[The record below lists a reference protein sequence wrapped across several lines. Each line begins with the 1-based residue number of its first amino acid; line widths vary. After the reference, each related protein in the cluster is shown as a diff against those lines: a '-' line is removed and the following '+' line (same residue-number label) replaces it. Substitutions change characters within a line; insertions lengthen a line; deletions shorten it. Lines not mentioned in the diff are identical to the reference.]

1 MNTKR
6 VDISILRIMATLAVI
21 FLHTNNTI
29 LNNTQNYQ
37 LSSGNKFLMSVN
49 ISIMNWAV
57 PMFLI
62 ITGALLLNKEIQ
74 MNLMVSKYIKRIVIA
89 LFLFGI
95 PYAIMELYMDTRQ
108 LSADMII
115 KSIVKVVEGNS
126 WGHLWYLY
134 ALIGIYIILPFIKIV
149 LNNTDKKT
157 HKIILIILFLFN
169 FCKGFIEKIIGI
181 SIAFN
186 IPIMTY
192 TVFYV
197 ITGYYLVNNK
207 FKIEKNKK
215 ILGGILIAEIIT
227 IVIMNLMFKDA
238 LSYLSYDSPIIAFLA
253 VTLFL
258 ILKDFKFN
266 EYNWLWEID
275 RLCFCVYLIHPVFIN
290 FMYKFIKITPLNI
303 KIIPIGIVMFFLI
316 FVIVSFMSSWIL
328 NKIPILRKNVL

>member
-37 LSSGNKFLMSVN
+37 LSSENKFLMSVN

-115 KSIVKVVEGNS
+115 KSIVKVV
-126 WGHLWYLY
+126 
-134 ALIGIYIILPFIKIV
+134 
-149 LNNTDKKT
+149 
-157 HKIILIILFLFN
+157 
-169 FCKGFIEKIIGI
+169 
-181 SIAFN
+181 
-186 IPIMTY
+186 
-192 TVFYV
+192 
-197 ITGYYLVNNK
+197 
-207 FKIEKNKK
+207 
-215 ILGGILIAEIIT
+215 
-227 IVIMNLMFKDA
+227 
-238 LSYLSYDSPIIAFLA
+238 
-253 VTLFL
+253 
-258 ILKDFKFN
+258 
-266 EYNWLWEID
+266 
-275 RLCFCVYLIHPVFIN
+275 
-290 FMYKFIKITPLNI
+290 
-303 KIIPIGIVMFFLI
+303 
-316 FVIVSFMSSWIL
+316 
-328 NKIPILRKNVL
+328 

>member
-37 LSSGNKFLMSVN
+37 LSSENKFLMSVN

-149 LNNTDKKT
+149 LNNTDKNT
-157 HKIILIILFLFN
+157 HKI
-169 FCKGFIEKIIGI
+169 
-181 SIAFN
+181 
-186 IPIMTY
+186 Y
-192 TVFYV
+192 
-197 ITGYYLVNNK
+197 
-207 FKIEKNKK
+207 
-215 ILGGILIAEIIT
+215 
-227 IVIMNLMFKDA
+227 
-238 LSYLSYDSPIIAFLA
+238 
-253 VTLFL
+253 
-258 ILKDFKFN
+258 
-266 EYNWLWEID
+266 
-275 RLCFCVYLIHPVFIN
+275 
-290 FMYKFIKITPLNI
+290 
-303 KIIPIGIVMFFLI
+303 
-316 FVIVSFMSSWIL
+316 
-328 NKIPILRKNVL
+328 

>member
-37 LSSGNKFLMSVN
+37 LSSENKFLMSVN

-149 LNNTDKKT
+149 LNNTDKNT
-157 HKIILIILFLFN
+157 HKIILIILCVFN

-215 ILGGILIAEIIT
+215 ILGGG
-227 IVIMNLMFKDA
+227 
-238 LSYLSYDSPIIAFLA
+238 Y
-253 VTLFL
+253 
-258 ILKDFKFN
+258 
-266 EYNWLWEID
+266 
-275 RLCFCVYLIHPVFIN
+275 
-290 FMYKFIKITPLNI
+290 
-303 KIIPIGIVMFFLI
+303 
-316 FVIVSFMSSWIL
+316 
-328 NKIPILRKNVL
+328 

>member
-37 LSSGNKFLMSVN
+37 LSSENKFLMSVN

-149 LNNTDKKT
+149 LNNTDKNT
-157 HKIILIILFLFN
+157 HKIILIILFLFI

-215 ILGGILIAEIIT
+215 ILGG
-227 IVIMNLMFKDA
+227 D
-238 LSYLSYDSPIIAFLA
+238 
-253 VTLFL
+253 
-258 ILKDFKFN
+258 
-266 EYNWLWEID
+266 ID
-275 RLCFCVYLIHPVFIN
+275 C
-290 FMYKFIKITPLNI
+290 
-303 KIIPIGIVMFFLI
+303 
-316 FVIVSFMSSWIL
+316 
-328 NKIPILRKNVL
+328 

>member
-37 LSSGNKFLMSVN
+37 LSSENKFLMSVN

-149 LNNTDKKT
+149 LNNTDKNT
-157 HKIILIILFLFN
+157 HKIILIILCVFN

-215 ILGGILIAEIIT
+215 ILGG
-227 IVIMNLMFKDA
+227 D
-238 LSYLSYDSPIIAFLA
+238 
-253 VTLFL
+253 
-258 ILKDFKFN
+258 
-266 EYNWLWEID
+266 ID
-275 RLCFCVYLIHPVFIN
+275 C
-290 FMYKFIKITPLNI
+290 
-303 KIIPIGIVMFFLI
+303 
-316 FVIVSFMSSWIL
+316 
-328 NKIPILRKNVL
+328 